1 VKNYQKNS
9 SIVYTIMVLPL
20 YYVLR
25 QISSNLI
32 RILDNRSL
40 NATIEPVKGIGMKER
55 QKASINEL
63 SKKSF

>member
-9 SIVYTIMVLPL
+9 SIVYTIMVFPL

-25 QISSNLI
+25 QFSSSLI

-40 NATIEPVKGIGMKER
+40 NAIIEPVKGIGMKER
-55 QKASINEL
+55 QKASIN
-63 SKKSF
+63 